1 MAVNVAIPKLG
12 MSMREATLIEW
23 LFKEGDQV
31 NEGQVVLIIETEK
44 TKWEVE
50 ALGSGLLHII
60 EAVDSTQPVG
70 QVVGCL
76 AETPVEL
83 KAMQKESGVPAPAP
97 AEKAKKAVSAPAA
110 SPEPP
115 SGAGKR
121 IRISPVARRMAEE
134 QGIDLASVTGTGPG
148 GRIVKG
154 DIEKAIENK
163 GKIAVEPA
171 AGQAPPAEEYE
182 GRKVKATIPI
192 KTGMRRA
199 IAEHMRRSLTV
210 SAQLTVTGEIDMTE
224 IIKLR
229 TEFLK
234 QEESLQTRVTYTDI
248 FVLAITRALKDNP
261 IINSSLI
268 GDDIFIWEDINIG
281 IAVALEGEEY
291 IGGGLIVPVLKDA
304 GKMSLVEISRA
315 AKPLIAKAREGKLM
329 PDDVSGGTF
338 TLTNLGVAG
347 GGYGFGTP
355 IINQP
360 ETAILATGAIS
371 DRPVVREGEIVIRP
385 IMTCSFTF
393 DHRVIDGYPASIFM
407 SRLTDLLENPLL
419 LL

>member
-50 ALGSGLLHII
+50 ALGSGLLHIMGAI
-60 EAVDSTQPVG
+60 DSTQPVG

-76 AETPVEL
+76 AETPDEL
-83 KAMQKESGVPAPAP
+83 AAMQKESGVPAPA
-97 AEKAKKAVSAPAA
+97 EKAQKAVSAPAA

-134 QGIDLASVTGTGPG
+134 QGIDLASVAGTGPG

-163 GKIAVEPA
+163 GKMEVEPA

-182 GRKVKATIPI
+182 GKKIKAAIPV

-199 IAEHMRRSLTV
+199 IAEHMRRSLAV

-268 GDDIFIWEDINIG
+268 GDDIIIWEDINIG

-315 AKPLIAKAREGKLM
+315 AKPLIAKAREGKLT

-371 DRPVVREGEIVIRP
+371 DRPAVREGEIVIRP
-385 IMTCSFTF
+385 IMACSFTF